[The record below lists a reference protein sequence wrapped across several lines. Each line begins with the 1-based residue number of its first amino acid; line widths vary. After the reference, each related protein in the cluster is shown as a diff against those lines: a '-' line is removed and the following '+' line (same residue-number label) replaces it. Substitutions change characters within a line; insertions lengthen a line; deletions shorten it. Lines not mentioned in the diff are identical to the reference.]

1 MALQITTARITF
13 GTHPAASGATVT
25 FDVIDD
31 NRPALHDRGTLTV
44 QIPASLQAQLRA
56 IVEDA
61 LIAAG
66 KL

>member
-1 MALQITTARITF
+1 MALQISTARIAYAS
-13 GTHPAASGATVT
+13 HPAASGATVT

-31 NRPALHDRGTLTV
+31 SRPALHDRGTLTV
-44 QIPASLQAQLRA
+44 QIPESLQAQLRA
-56 IVEDA
+56 IVENA